1 MNDRHQHGVELIAQG
16 LACGRRNEME
26 SGVLCLVEGLGLIDE
41 EADPRLTLCALHNLA
56 LFLSQLGLPTLAR
69 AVLAR
74 SKPIYR
80 TVGDPLMMARLL
92 WLEGSVARLS
102 GRWSLA
108 QRKLEQA
115 FQAFERIDARQAVLV
130 RDELAEAQQRLRASR
145 AA

>member
-1 MNDRHQHGVELIAQG
+1 MNDRHNRGVELIARG

-41 EADPRLTLCALHNLA
+41 SADSRLTLCALHNLA
-56 LFLSQLGLPTLAR
+56 LFLLQLGLPTLAR

-74 SKPIYR
+74 SKPLYR
-80 TVGDPLMMARLL
+80 QVGDPVMMARLH
-92 WLEGSVARLS
+92 WLEGSVARLA

-108 QRKLEQA
+108 ERKLEQA
-115 FQAFERIDARQAVLV
+115 FLAFERIDARQAIQV
-130 RDELAEAQQRLRASR
+130 RDELGDVQQRSRASR